1 MTSIPV
7 ACLTEMSRLNYAGG
21 MRQRA
26 IIIDRDGT
34 AASCFM
40 RPSDRSDSSWAAF
53 NAALPF
59 DAVVP
64 AVRDGLLFLRLI
76 FPDVVFIM
84 TSGRAAGDHPG
95 DRRRLFIMRDWIA
108 KVGLPIDRLL
118 MRDGGDQRR
127 DSIVK
132 LEILDRDIAP
142 FYDVLFAIDDR
153 PQVIEAWESRGIPVI
168 AVVDPDIAPFILC
181 QS

>member
-1 MTSIPV
+1 MK
-7 ACLTEMSRLNYAGG
+7 
-21 MRQRA
+21 QDA

-40 RPSDRSDSSWAAF
+40 RPNDDRSTAGWASF

-64 AVRDGLLFLRLI
+64 AVRDGLLFLRIL
-76 FPDVVFIM
+76 FPNLVFIM

-95 DRRRLFIMRDWIA
+95 DRRRLFLMRDWIA
-108 KVGLPIDRLL
+108 KVGLPIDILL

-127 DSIVK
+127 DSVVK
-132 LEILDRDIAP
+132 LEILDRDILP
-142 FYDVLFAIDDR
+142 RFNVLFAIDDR

-168 AVVDPDIAPFILC
+168 AVDDPNIDPFILT
-181 QS
+181 QGAP

>member
-1 MTSIPV
+1 M
-7 ACLTEMSRLNYAGG
+7 L
-21 MRQRA
+21 QRA

-40 RPSDRSDSSWAAF
+40 RSAVEDRNNADWAAF

-64 AVRDGLLFLRLI
+64 EVRDGLIFLRLL
-76 FPDVVFIM
+76 FPDVAFIM
-84 TSGRAAGDHPG
+84 TSGRSEGDYPG
-95 DRRRLFIMRDWIA
+95 DRRRRFLMRDWIV
-108 KVGLPIDRLL
+108 KHDLPIDLLL
-118 MRDGGDQRR
+118 MREGGDTRR
-127 DSIVK
+127 DSIIK

-153 PQVIEAWESRGIPVI
+153 PQVIEAWESRGILVI
-168 AVVDPDIAPFILC
+168 AVDDPNIAPFIL
-181 QS
+181 SAA

>member
-1 MTSIPV
+1 MKP
-7 ACLTEMSRLNYAGG
+7 
-21 MRQRA
+21 QA

-40 RPSDRSDSSWAAF
+40 RPDDRSDASWHSF

-64 AVRDGLLFLRLI
+64 EVRDGLLFLRIL
-76 FPDVVFIM
+76 FPQLTFIM

-95 DRRRLFIMRDWIA
+95 DRRRLFLMRDWIA
-108 KVGLPIDRLL
+108 KVGLPIDILL

-132 LEILDRDIAP
+132 LEILDRDILP
-142 FYDVLFAIDDR
+142 RFDVLFAIDDR

-168 AVVDPDIAPFILC
+168 AVTDPNIDPFILT
-181 QS
+181 QGDS